1 MCELKQNW
9 QVLTDRTVEKK
20 KKSDNVYTQ
29 DKKSYDVQKLQNYT
43 TTYSLP
49 FGTLIKY
56 FVSEGILVAQ
66 CCVSVQWYT
75 IFVFNFVYTVEAYFK

>member
-1 MCELKQNW
+1 M
-9 QVLTDRTVEKK
+9 VEKK

-29 DKKSYDVQKLQNYT
+29 DKKYYDVQKLQNYT

-49 FGTLIKY
+49 CGTLIKY

-66 CCVSVQWYT
+66 CCVSVQCYT
-75 IFVFNFVYTVEAYFK
+75 LFVFNQHVYTVEAYFKQ